1 MRTTLLLSALLTS
14 SIFFSGCTGM
24 TSELKPATEV
34 NAQFKNSIDKK
45 ITYEAVVAAAKQ
57 TAWSITSDQND
68 NSDLILSKVYEKRE
82 AVSSHPAYRGQRKIV
97 QQYIYTTVKISEQGF
112 YIQLSDATGKIKENT
127 VVKEVVNQDIKRLE
141 EAIYLQLLPQV
152 I

>member
-1 MRTTLLLSALLTS
+1 MNALLTG
-14 SIFFSGCTGM
+14 SIFFSGCAGT

-34 NAQFKNSIDKK
+34 KAQFKNIIDKK
-45 ITYEAVVAAAKQ
+45 LTYQAVLAAAKQ
-57 TAWSITSDQND
+57 TDWSITSDKNN

-82 AVSSHPAYRGQRKIV
+82 AVSSHPAYKRKYQIIE
-97 QQYIYTTVKISEQGF
+97 QYIYTKVKISEQGF
-112 YIQLSDATGKIKENT
+112 YIQLSDATGEIKENS
-127 VVKEVVNQDIKRLE
+127 VVKEVVNQDLKRLK